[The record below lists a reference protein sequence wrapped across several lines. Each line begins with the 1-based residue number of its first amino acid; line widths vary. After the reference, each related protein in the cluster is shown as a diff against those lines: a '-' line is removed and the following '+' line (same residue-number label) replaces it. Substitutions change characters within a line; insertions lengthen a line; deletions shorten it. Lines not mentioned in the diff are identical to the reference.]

1 MLPRSHFAWG
11 CVTLCQYFVGFYF
24 MYTVVSNLSSVI
36 VTHYLLNVSAR
47 CQINLLAL
55 NSLRLPSFE
64 LSWCWFLVKFFILN
78 WMWVKEACE
87 RLCKKTCKPNRVL

>member
-1 MLPRSHFAWG
+1 MSI
-11 CVTLCQYFVGFYF
+11 YFVGFYF

-36 VTHYLLNVSAR
+36 VIHYLLNVSAR

-64 LSWCWFLVKFFILN
+64 LSNNQKLGDDTGVGFWLKFHSKFD
-78 WMWVKEACE
+78 VCE
-87 RLCKKTCKPNRVL
+87 RSL

>member
-1 MLPRSHFAWG
+1 MSI
-11 CVTLCQYFVGFYF
+11 YFVGFYF

-36 VTHYLLNVSAR
+36 VIHYLLNVSAR

-64 LSWCWFLVKFFILN
+64 LSNNQKLGDDTGVGFW
-78 WMWVKEACE
+78 
-87 RLCKKTCKPNRVL
+87 